1 MIKQAIPKDYCLS
14 CVGCC
19 RFSEQDSVWL
29 PCLLNEEIQ
38 ELLKKNFP
46 PSLIS
51 QEKKV
56 CNIPYHPEQD
66 NFTPPLHARAGFI
79 CSFFRPKDNKCKI
92 YAFRPFECRL
102 YPFLINRKGDKVF
115 LALVLRCPF
124 VKENLESQK
133 FKEYIR
139 YLTTFFNSPARI
151 KILKNNPQ
159 IIQKYEDVLNLA
171 ELHP

>member
-29 PCLLNEEIQ
+29 PCLLNEETQ

-51 QEKKV
+51 QEKKIRSLP
-56 CNIPYHPEQD
+56 NPKHN
-66 NFTPPLHARAGFI
+66 NFV
-79 CSFFRPKDNKCKI
+79 CSFSQPKDNKCAI
-92 YAFRPFECRL
+92 YAFRPFECQL
-102 YPFLINRKGDKVF
+102 YPFLINRKADKVF
-115 LALVLRCPF
+115 LALDLRCPF

-139 YLTTFFNSPARI
+139 YLTAFFNSPRTI
-151 KILKNNPQ
+151 EILKNNPQ
-159 IIQKYEDVLNLA
+159 IIQIYEDVLNLT
-171 ELHP
+171 ELNL

>member
-1 MIKQAIPKDYCLS
+1 VIKQIVPQEVCLK
-14 CVGCC
+14 CQGCC

-29 PCLLNEEIQ
+29 PHLLGEEMQ

-51 QEKKV
+51 QDK
-56 CNIPYHPEQD
+56 NIRSLPNPTQ
-66 NFTPPLHARAGFI
+66 NNFI
-79 CSFFRPKDNKCKI
+79 CSFLQPKDNKCKI

-115 LALVLRCPF
+115 LALDSRCPF
-124 VKENLESQK
+124 VKENLESQE

-139 YLTTFFNSPARI
+139 YLTAFFNSPHAI
-151 KILKNNPQ
+151 AILKNNPK
-159 IIQKYEDVLNLA
+159 IIQIYEDVLNLA
-171 ELHP
+171 ELNL

>member
-29 PCLLNEEIQ
+29 PHLLGEEIQ

-51 QEKKV
+51 QDK
-56 CNIPYHPEQD
+56 NIHSLPNLAQN
-66 NFTPPLHARAGFI
+66 NFV
-79 CSFFRPKDNKCKI
+79 CSFSQPKDNKCAI
-92 YAFRPFECRL
+92 YAFRPFECQL
-102 YPFLINRKGDKVF
+102 YPFVINRKADKVF
-115 LALVLRCPF
+115 LALDLRCPF

-133 FKEYIR
+133 FKEYIH
-139 YLTTFFNSPARI
+139 YLTAFFNSPRTI
-151 KILKNNPQ
+151 EILKDNPQ
-159 IIQKYEDVLNLA
+159 IIQAYEEVLDII
-171 ELHP
+171 ELDLPDEA

>member
-29 PCLLNEEIQ
+29 PCLLNEETQ

-46 PSLIS
+46 PLLIS
-51 QEKKV
+51 QEKKIHSLP
-56 CNIPYHPEQD
+56 NPKHN
-66 NFTPPLHARAGFI
+66 NFV
-79 CSFFRPKDNKCKI
+79 CSFFQLKDNKCAI
-92 YAFRPFECRL
+92 YAFRPFECRI
-102 YPFLINRKGDKVF
+102 YPFLINRKADKVF
-115 LALVLRCPF
+115 LAVDLRCTF
-124 VKENLESQK
+124 VKENLENQK

-139 YLTTFFNSPARI
+139 YLNNFFNSPARI

-159 IIQKYEDVLNLA
+159 IIQIYKDVLNLA
-171 ELHP
+171 ELNL

>member
-51 QEKKV
+51 QDK
-56 CNIPYHPEQD
+56 NIHSLPNLAQN
-66 NFTPPLHARAGFI
+66 NFV
-79 CSFFRPKDNKCKI
+79 CSFSQPKDNKCAI
-92 YAFRPFECRL
+92 YAFRPFECQL
-102 YPFLINRKGDKVF
+102 YPFVINRKADKVF
-115 LALVLRCPF
+115 LALDLRCPF
-124 VKENLESQK
+124 VKENLESQE
-133 FKEYIR
+133 FKEYIQ
-139 YLTTFFNSPARI
+139 YLTGFLNSPARI
-151 KILKNNPQ
+151 KVLKSNPQ
-159 IIQKYEDVLNLA
+159 IIQIYEDVLNLA
-171 ELHP
+171 ELNL